1 MKASEIKEIT
11 SKELMERI
19 DETTN
24 HLTRLRL
31 NHAVSPLDNPRQMT
45 NLKKDL
51 ARMKTELRAREIKEM
66 PKNK

>member
-24 HLTRLRL
+24 HLIRLRL